1 MVNVGNSLVV
11 QLLGLGTFTA
21 RSRLQ
26 SLVKELRSCVHI
38 YMLSC
43 FGHVNS
49 AALWTVA
56 HQALLSMDS
65 SGRITGVDF
74 NALLQGIFL
83 TQGSNPCLKSPALA
97 TQVLYPSEAPGKP
110 TASCKLC
117 QKKKKGQCSFGRVSL
132 SKSFH
137 LDSQFSFSFLICSI
151 EQISQPYILPEPV
164 RIS

>member
-43 FGHVNS
+43 FSHVNS
-49 AALWTVA
+49 ATLWTVA

-74 NALLQGIFL
+74 NALLRGIFL
-83 TQGSNPCLKSPALA
+83 TQASNPCLSLLHWHRRFFTPKRHLGSP
-97 TQVLYPSEAPGKP
+97 QDP
-110 TASCKLC
+110 ASCA
-117 QKKKKGQCSFGRVSL
+117 KKRKKHNVALGMF
-132 SKSFH
+132 
-137 LDSQFSFSFLICSI
+137 
-151 EQISQPYILPEPV
+151 P
-164 RIS
+164 